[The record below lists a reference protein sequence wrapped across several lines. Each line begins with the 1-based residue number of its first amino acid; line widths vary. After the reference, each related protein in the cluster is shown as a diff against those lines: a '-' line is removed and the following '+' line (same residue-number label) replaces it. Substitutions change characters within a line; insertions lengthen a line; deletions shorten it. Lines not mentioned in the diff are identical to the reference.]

1 MIQEISIAKDA
12 IRDAKEL
19 RRFHNLPV
27 DKGLTAAY
35 QILATPPTDHPDVQK
50 LIAKYAI
57 LDGMYVEQ
65 GKEIVVLQ
73 ANHDRLQERDCNASI
88 ELCYNDGNDPF
99 ARESLTVVD
108 VGVSDNAYVVESKV
122 LSNLQASHTNLME
135 ANEIY
140 SDCLMDT
147 MKRLLKSKCP
157 HALAAIMWI
166 EQALDEAKQALAEA
180 EKIQ

>member
-50 LIAKYAI
+50 LISQ
-57 LDGMYVEQ
+57 M
-65 GKEIVVLQ
+65 VVLQ